1 MAVFLHFGKEIS
13 DMMVKHISIEVT
25 SKQTKK
31 PVFGG
36 PADLTAYILEPVDG
50 ILDKK
55 RPAVLLCPGGGY
67 RTLSTREDQPI
78 AMKYLAAG
86 FHVFVLHYS
95 LAPDVFPRAL
105 MELALAMKVIR
116 EHGDEWNVDVDRI
129 AVSGFS
135 AGWDREWLYGAL
147 GVKPEMIR
155 PDGMIL
161 CYPVIT
167 SGEYCHKGSFECLM
181 GAEASKKD
189 EKLRRL
195 LSLEYQVGPQV
206 PKTFLWHTWTD
217 QSVPVENSLLLLQ
230 ALRKAGVNVEAH
242 LYPVGPHGIAL
253 GTEETQGI
261 DQKYLEPYCDSW
273 MGLAIR
279 WIEKQL

>member
-1 MAVFLHFGKEIS
+1 MT
-13 DMMVKHISIEVT
+13 VKHISIAVDPE
-25 SKQTKK
+25 QTGN
-31 PVFGG
+31 PVFGAS
-36 PADLTAYILEPVDG
+36 ADLTAYILEPVEG
-50 ILDKK
+50 ITYKK

-67 RTLSTREDQPI
+67 HKLSGREDQPI

-95 LAPDVFPRAL
+95 LAPDVFPRAF
-105 MELALAMKVIR
+105 MEIALAVSIVRK
-116 EHGDEWNVDVDRI
+116 HADEWQVDPNRI
-129 AVSGFS
+129 IASGFS
-135 AGWDREWLYGAL
+135 AGGHVACGLGTFWNKEWLY
-147 GVKPEMIR
+147 KPLSLTPEQIR
-155 PDGMIL
+155 PDGLLL

-181 GAEASKKD
+181 GTEASKKD
-189 EKLRRL
+189 AKLRRL
-195 LSLEYQVGPQV
+195 LSLEYQVGPHV

-242 LYPVGPHGIAL
+242 LYPVGSHGIAL

-261 DQKYLEPYCDSW
+261 DQKYLEPYCESW
-273 MGLAIR
+273 IGLAIR
-279 WIEKQL
+279 WISEQL

>member
-135 AGWDREWLYGAL
+135 AGGHLACCLGVFWDREWLYGAL

-206 PKTFLWHTWTD
+206 PKTFFMAYLD
-217 QSVPVENSLLLLQ
+217 GPVSAGREQPVAFTGFKKGRSKCGGAFVSGGASWDRAWDRRNPGNRSEISGALL
-230 ALRKAGVNVEAH
+230 
-242 LYPVGPHGIAL
+242 
-253 GTEETQGI
+253 
-261 DQKYLEPYCDSW
+261 
-273 MGLAIR
+273 
-279 WIEKQL
+279 